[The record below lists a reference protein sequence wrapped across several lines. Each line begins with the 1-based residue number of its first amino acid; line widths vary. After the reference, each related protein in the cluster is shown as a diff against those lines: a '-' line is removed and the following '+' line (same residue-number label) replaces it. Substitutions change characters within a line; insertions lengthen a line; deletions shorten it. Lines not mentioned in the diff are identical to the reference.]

1 MELMGAALPSSK
13 DFDSTGR
20 RADGCAELPLKATA
34 SDDAGAAYDGRRC
47 PEEVEAISKRWSG
60 GQVTRGRAAFIS
72 WLNSREIA
80 IF

>member
-34 SDDAGAAYDGRRC
+34 RAIMRARQMMAVDAL
-47 PEEVEAISKRWSG
+47 KRLRPFESVG
-60 GQVTRGRAAFIS
+60 LMAR
-72 WLNSREIA
+72 
-80 IF
+80 